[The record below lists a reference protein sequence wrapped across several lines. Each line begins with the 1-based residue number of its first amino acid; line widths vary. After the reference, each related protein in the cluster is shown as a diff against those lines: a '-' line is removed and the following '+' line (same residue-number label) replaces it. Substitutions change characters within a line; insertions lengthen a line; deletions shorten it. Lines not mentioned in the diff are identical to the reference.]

1 MVSQVQIPF
10 NKPFIAP
17 LTSENVRKAV
27 EEESSQGDGT
37 FTKQTTSFLEM
48 WFKSP
53 TLLVPSCTSAL
64 EMAIM
69 LSGVEHGDEVIIPN
83 YTFTSTANAV
93 AIRGGTPIFVDVRSD
108 SLNLDVEKVVE
119 AISKKTKAIIVVHY
133 GGVPANLSE
142 LQKVCIEY
150 DIKLIEDAAQGI
162 GTNFEGTP
170 LGSIGDFGCIS
181 FHATKNI
188 QCGEGGALIC
198 AKPEDFKQAEIIR
211 EKGTDRS
218 AFLKGEIDKYT
229 WRELGSSY
237 LPPDYM
243 AAYLGS
249 QLPFVEKVTNDR
261 LDLWNYYANIFDDT
275 LNSKVAR
282 YISKNQGHLGNGHI
296 FALQL
301 GSSDEKRNFQ
311 KHMAELGIQVS
322 PHYVA
327 LHDTPGGLKFG
338 KKRGSLSVSINAA
351 SGLVRLPMHQLAS
364 EYREIIRDAIYKF
377 KFEG

>member
-1 MVSQVQIPF
+1 
-10 NKPFIAP
+10 
-17 LTSENVRKAV
+17 
-27 EEESSQGDGT
+27 
-37 FTKQTTSFLEM
+37 
-48 WFKSP
+48 
-53 TLLVPSCTSAL
+53 
-64 EMAIM
+64 MAIM

-93 AIRGGTPIFVDVRSD
+93 AIRGGTPIFVDVSSD
-108 SLNLDVEKVVE
+108 TLNLDVEKVVE

-133 GGVPANLSE
+133 GGVPANLSD
-142 LQKVCIEY
+142 LKTVCIEN

-162 GTNFEGTP
+162 GANFNGMP

-237 LPPDYM
+237 LPPDYV

-249 QLPFVEKVTNDR
+249 QLPFIEKVTNER

-275 LNSKVAR
+275 LNSKAAR
-282 YISKNQGHLGNGHI
+282 YISKNQGQLGNGHI

-301 GSSDEKRNFQ
+301 GSSDEKRKFQ
-311 KHMAELGIQVS
+311 KHMGEFGIQVS

-338 KKRGSLSVSINAA
+338 KKRGDLSVSINAA
-351 SGLVRLPMHQLAS
+351 SGLVRLPMHELAS
-364 EYREIIRDAIYKF
+364 ESRDIIRDAIYKF